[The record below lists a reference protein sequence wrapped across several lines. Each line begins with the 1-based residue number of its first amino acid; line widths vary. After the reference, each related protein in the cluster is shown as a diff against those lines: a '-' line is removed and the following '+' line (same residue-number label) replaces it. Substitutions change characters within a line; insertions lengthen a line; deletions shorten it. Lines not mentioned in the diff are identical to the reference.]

1 MVQNKKVLNEE
12 KDYNVIINGKN
23 IEITNSIRDYINEK
37 VSKIEKLTNHI
48 INVNVKLNVQKLNN
62 FVDIIIKFSNFK
74 IKVSAV
80 TDNMYSAIDKSFNKL
95 LNKTRKWK
103 EKIKNHH
110 HKGMSIVE
118 LDVNILEKTKDF
130 DEDLCV
136 EIEDEN
142 NLTLEEENY
151 IPKVAKTKKILLK
164 TLTLEE
170 AVMKMELSSDS
181 FMVYKSEEDLQNWGK
196 KQGGWG
202 CGSEATTTFIVEK
215 SMRILRYTPAWLA
228 TASRWDTGERDV
240 YISTPLPGIKTE
252 SCYCVLRITA
262 EWEIHGNSERGNL
275 IVLPISKNRFLW
287 FNGVEKWSR
296 SLY

>member
-1 MVQNKKVLNEE
+1 MDKIMSKCWKCGRLTFQAKTTERFVKKYYQGVWPETVPPPGSSICGRCHLPVINQVARRGGQLYHLIRSP
-12 KDYNVIINGKN
+12 KDLALI
-23 IEITNSIRDYINEK
+23 
-37 VSKIEKLTNHI
+37 L
-48 INVNVKLNVQKLNN
+48 
-62 FVDIIIKFSNFK
+62 
-74 IKVSAV
+74 
-80 TDNMYSAIDKSFNKL
+80 
-95 LNKTRKWK
+95 
-103 EKIKNHH
+103 
-110 HKGMSIVE
+110 
-118 LDVNILEKTKDF
+118 NILITIPLNPL
-130 DEDLCV
+130 DE
-136 EIEDEN
+136 
-142 NLTLEEENY
+142 
-151 IPKVAKTKKILLK
+151 LLK
-164 TLTLEE
+164 DGLEFNPGSFH
-170 AVMKMELSSDS
+170 KSELISLVKGILSGTA
-181 FMVYKSEEDLQNWGK
+181 SEEDLQNWGK